1 MQDYTLKFDEKEKF
15 ITNYTVEDGEIT
27 IHYANCKSFKT
38 KYTLELEKSILEIM
52 KNQVLEGKKY
62 NLKQVIRRIK
72 YICLW
77 IGVGTLIITIPFNGV
92 ANLLGMT
99 NIAVKALLGFVLSIV
114 SYINIIAASM
124 NIEDYKKN
132 MSFIKNEELIFNNL
146 TKEIGTFTSIKSKTR
161 KAIIDLS
168 EQIESTK
175 AFEIREPNINT
186 IEEVD
191 AKSLEEIIDC
201 INKDKEVKSYVKTK
215 KLTRKK

>member
-1 MQDYTLKFDEKEKF
+1 MLDYTLKFNDKEKF
-15 ITNYTVEDGEIT
+15 ITNYTVENGEIT
-27 IHYANCKSFKT
+27 IHYADCRSFKT

-52 KNQVLEGKKY
+52 KKQVLEGKKY
-62 NLKQVIRRIK
+62 YIKQIIRRMVSVL
-72 YICLW
+72 LW
-77 IGVGTLIITIPFNGV
+77 ISLGIMIMCIPFYRLT
-92 ANLLGMT
+92 NLLSTSPMIIRTVFMSILSIISFT
-99 NIAVKALLGFVLSIV
+99 NIV
-114 SYINIIAASM
+114 AASM

-146 TKEIGTFTSIKSKTR
+146 TKEIGTYTSIKSKTK